1 MSVRFVLGRAGS
13 GKSHYIFA
21 EIEKSLKE
29 GYPGSLILVV
39 PEQFTLQAERDV
51 IDYLGVP
58 GTMQLEVLSISRL
71 ASRVFN
77 QAGGR
82 TRTLINELGRG
93 MVLRKIIDENRD
105 HLGIYRTIA
114 RQPGFVRK
122 FAELLSELKQ
132 NDIQPQHLATVLE
145 ETEADSPL
153 QHKIKDISLIW
164 GEFNRYLEG
173 KYLDSD
179 DYIRL
184 LVERMPQADFLKK
197 TRIWIDNYVTFSP
210 QTILV
215 IEQLMLL
222 AEQLTITLTV
232 DPLRGRDRGLFE
244 LSRHTLEKIRDLVN
258 KHHLPDETIALSS
271 PAVKA
276 AGWREPLAHL
286 ERELYAFPFR
296 TWQEECPGIFLHA
309 AANQVE
315 EVERAAGSLVALAR
329 DQGYRWKDMAVV
341 CQDMDNYGPIIAR
354 VFPQYRIPFFMDHTR
369 DISNNP
375 VIQFILASLEV
386 LARRFRYEDV
396 CRCWKSGLSPLT
408 LGEAEI
414 LENYVL
420 AWGIRGEDWK
430 NDFIRGAEED
440 LEELN
445 ALRLKFVTPLLKLQE
460 GLRRADNFA
469 GYTRALFAYLE
480 ELQIADQ
487 LAAEIDAMAG
497 RQDYERVYENTQI
510 WNIVMET
517 LDQLYHILGDQQGSI
532 QEYQKVLEAGFLSF
546 ELKIIPTTVDQVLVG
561 SVQRSKSHE
570 IKALFVLGVNDG
582 VLPANREKEGVLSI
596 DELDWLHGRGL
607 EIGLSRELRSLQES
621 FLIYNILSKSREYL
635 WLSFAAADGEGK
647 ALRPSLLFNR
657 IRQIFPNLVVNSHL
671 ESAGGTKELDLVS
684 TPLST
689 YQYLVRNLRQYV
701 DGRDMEDLWWDVYR
715 WYSQQP
721 DWQESTHYTL
731 QALFHRNQVGN
742 IGPDYSKRLYPTPFK
757 ASVSRLQ
764 QFVLCPFAHLV
775 RYGLGPRER
784 KVFAVEAPDI
794 GELFH
799 NVLLA
804 FAGQLEKR
812 GMSWPDLD
820 RQTCTQLVDEVM
832 DELVPSSG
840 GGVFAS
846 TFRYRYL
853 VNRLKRVSRRSV
865 WTLTQHLTRGDFKP
879 HGHEVSFGGGGDLP
893 PLVVELANGQVMYL
907 EGRIDR
913 IDLLEESG
921 QTYVKVMDY
930 KSGVQPFSLS
940 DVYHGLALQLLIYM
954 KAVLAGT
961 NPNQNPWKPGGAF
974 YFRIDDPMISCD
986 ERVVEEVESRLFKE
1000 FRMKGLALKDM
1011 RVVSAMDSHIEG
1023 SSEIL
1028 PLGVTKQGD
1037 FSRTSSVLS
1046 EEEFQA
1052 LIEHVDALLRKIAT
1066 EILAGSSRIAPV
1078 KADKMTA
1085 CQYCRYREICQ
1096 FDQVFPD
1103 NRYREIRHLKDEE
1116 VIQAITGTA
1125 GEVRE

>member
-13 GKSHYIFA
+13 GKSHYIFT

-39 PEQFTLQAERDV
+39 PEQFTLQAERDI
-51 IDYLGVP
+51 IDYLGVS
-58 GTMQLEVLSISRL
+58 GTLQLEVLSISRL

-93 MVLRKIIDENRD
+93 MVLRKVIDENLN
-105 HLGIYRTIA
+105 HLGVYRTIA
-114 RQPGFVRK
+114 HQPGFVQK

-132 NDIQPQHLATVLE
+132 NNIQPQQMSSIME
-145 ETEADSPL
+145 EMKEDSPL
-153 QHKIKDISLIW
+153 QHKMKDIALIW
-164 GEFNRYLEG
+164 DGFNRYLEG

-184 LVERMPQADFLKK
+184 LVERLPQADFLRQ

-222 AEQLTITLTV
+222 AEQLTITLTL
-232 DPLRGRDRGLFE
+232 DPRGGRDRELFE
-244 LSRHTLEKIRDLVN
+244 LSRHTLEKLRALVE
-258 KHHLPDETIALSS
+258 KHHLPEEVISLSS
-271 PAVKA
+271 PAQA
-276 AGWREPLAHL
+276 AGWKESLAHL
-286 ERELYAFPFR
+286 ERELYAFPYR
-296 TWQEECPGIFLHA
+296 VWKEECREISLHA
-309 AANQVE
+309 AANPVE
-315 EVERAAGSLVALAR
+315 EVERAAASLVALAR
-329 DQGYRWKDMAVV
+329 DQGYRWRDMALV
-341 CQDMDNYGPIIAR
+341 CQDMDNYGPIIER
-354 VFPQYRIPFFMDHTR
+354 VLPQYGIPFFMDCTR

-386 LARRFRYEDV
+386 LARRFRYEDI
-396 CRCWKSGLSPLT
+396 CRCWKSGLSTLT
-408 LGEAEI
+408 SAEAET

-430 NDFIRGAEED
+430 DDFTRGAPEN

-445 ALRLKFVTPLLKLQE
+445 ALRVKFVTPLLNLRE
-460 GLRRADNFA
+460 GLRRVDNFA
-469 GYTRALFAYLE
+469 GYTRVLFAYLE
-480 ELQIADQ
+480 ELQIAAR
-487 LAAEIDAMAG
+487 LAAEIDVMAG

-532 QEYQKVLEAGFLSF
+532 QEYRKVLEAGFLSF

-561 SVQRSKSHE
+561 SVQRSKSHA

-582 VLPANREKEGVLSI
+582 VLPAGREKEGVLSI
-596 DELDWLHGRGL
+596 DELDHLQGRGL

-635 WLSFAAADGEGK
+635 WLSFAAADGEGR
-647 ALRPSLLFNR
+647 ALRPSLLFNH
-657 IRQIFPNLVVNSHL
+657 IRQIFSALPVNSHL
-671 ESAGGTKELDLVS
+671 ESNRSGMELELVS
-684 TPLST
+684 TPPST
-689 YQYLVRNLRQYV
+689 YKYLVRNLRQYL
-701 DGRDMEDLWWDVYR
+701 DGQGMEDVWWEVYR
-715 WYSQQP
+715 WYCDQP
-721 DWQESTHYTL
+721 DWQESRQVML

-742 IGPDYSKRLYPTPFK
+742 IGPEYSKRLYPSPFK

-804 FAGQLEKR
+804 FAGELDKR

-820 RQTCTQLVDEVM
+820 RPTCSQLVDEVM

-846 TFRYRYL
+846 TSRYRYL

-865 WTLTQHLTRGDFKP
+865 WTLTQHLKRGDFKP
-879 HGHEVSFGGGGDLP
+879 RGHEVSFGMGGDLP

-913 IDLLEESG
+913 IDLLEEAG
-921 QTYVKVMDY
+921 QTYVKVLDY

-954 KAVLAGT
+954 KAVTAGAS
-961 NPNQNPWKPGGAF
+961 PDGNPWKPGGAF
-974 YFRIDDPMISCD
+974 YFRIDDPMIQCD
-986 ERVVEEVESRLFKE
+986 DKVVEEVENRLLKE
-1000 FRMKGLALKDM
+1000 FRMKGLALRDLQ
-1011 RVVSAMDSHIEG
+1011 VVMAMDSQMEG
-1023 SSEIL
+1023 NSEIL
-1028 PLGVTKQGD
+1028 PLGVTTQGE
-1037 FSRTSSVLS
+1037 FYRASSALS

-1052 LIEHVDALLRKIAT
+1052 LIEHVDALLRDIAT
-1066 EILAGSSRIAPV
+1066 EILDGGSRIEPA
-1078 KADKMTA
+1078 KTEKLTA

-1096 FDQVFPD
+1096 FDLLFPD
-1103 NRYREIRHLKDEE
+1103 NRYREIRHLRDEE
-1116 VIQAITGTA
+1116 VIQAITGT
-1125 GEVRE
+1125 GREVSE